1 MPTASVYGA
10 NYEVNSLAYGN
21 NPAYQAALNLA
32 AQINQGVLKG
42 SINPQPDNT
51 APTVSGGVYEYV
63 RTQPGSVKLPDYYG
77 VTVINASNVS
87 IGGSSA
93 ADQSVIGA
101 SGNIVYSNNHQL
113 ASGTIVLG
121 DGSDKVSLGR
131 ANQGNWNITTGDGND
146 KIFANN
152 KGDDTIAAGKGND
165 LIGLGSGRYDI
176 QLQGGNTSISGGNSG
191 LFSFLHNSVLGIA
204 STTGGNASLFGSLLT
219 NIEARLGNVTL
230 GGPTQNSDT
239 VIDVAKGVA
248 TGGHDYITN
257 IPGGVTVNLSG
268 YDPTQANYAITHPMV
283 QGGQTTV
290 TLNDQTS
297 LTFDNA
303 TFKASKFT
311 LS

>member
-42 SINPQPDNT
+42 SINPQSDNT

-77 VTVINASNVS
+77 VTVINASNV
-87 IGGSSA
+87 
-93 ADQSVIGA
+93 
-101 SGNIVYSNNHQL
+101 
-113 ASGTIVLG
+113 TIVLG